1 MARWYNNGSYTA
13 YGNNIYSETG
23 TNKFYLDTG
32 GSNGFL
38 LGTRTYSNGRWN
50 YSTGTG
56 DGAVVRL
63 EDGSE
68 VLYTGGYK
76 SGGSTWAP
84 SDPITYKIDAYET
97 GKVFSLPAGT
107 ERLSG
112 DGSFRLP
119 DGTVIPG
126 KSKKMPDGSFEQPEG
141 TYKLTKTS
149 SNNVATNKAGV
160 ESDVSTAKTT
170 KNAATTQKN
179 DAVSK
184 VEDLEISLRNSTM
197 KFDTMK
203 SRYTAADS
211 AAVNKRRLRGD
222 IDGQRSDISNRS
234 AEAKNKRVEMSTV
247 DKITTL
253 AGLAALFAYLQDE
266 EADINDTSG
275 SDSKKGCV
283 MACLPKNYI
292 DYHYGNIGK
301 EDLIYSTL
309 DNLREEF
316 RELEVEAEQPFCTE
330 ENFDCMN
337 HCIAACANRYDGR
350 PGDGDGD
357 GDEDPWWKKW
367 FPDVDENLITSV
379 IVAILAV
386 IIIAFLIMIFSLYS
400 S

>member
-1 MARWYNNGSYTA
+1 MAKWYNTGSYTA
-13 YGNNIYSETG
+13 YGNNIYSKTG
-23 TNKFYLDTG
+23 TNEFYLDTG
-32 GSNGFL
+32 RSNGFY

-50 YSTGTG
+50 YTNETG
-56 DGAVVRL
+56 DSAVVRL

-76 SGGSTWAP
+76 SGGDTLAP

-97 GKVFSLPAGT
+97 GKVYTLPAGT
-107 ERLSG
+107 KRLPG
-112 DGSFRLP
+112 DGSFELP

-126 KSKKMPDGSFEQPEG
+126 KSKKMSDGSFKQPDDPP

-149 SNNVATNKAGV
+149 SNKVNTNKAGV
-160 ESDVSTAKTT
+160 ESDVSTANT
-170 KNAATTQKN
+170 KKDGANNQKN

-184 VEDLEISLRNSTM
+184 VDDLEISMGDSTM
-197 KFDTMK
+197 KFQTMK
-203 SRYTAADS
+203 NRYTAADS

-222 IDGQRSDISNRS
+222 IDGQRSPNRS
-234 AEAKNKRVEMSTV
+234 AEAKEKRVKMSTV

-253 AGLAALFAYLQDE
+253 AGLAALFAYFQDE
-266 EADINDTSG
+266 EADVTDTSG
-275 SDSKKGCV
+275 SDSKNGCV

-292 DYHYGNIGK
+292 DYHYGNIER

-330 ENFDCMN
+330 ENYDCMN

-350 PGDGDGD
+350 PGDGDD
-357 GDEDPWWKKW
+357 DEEPWWKKW

-379 IVAILAV
+379 IVAILVV